1 MYMYIYIYIYR
12 MIYIFGYV
20 NNKIYLPARASTAV
34 AGVKTVYGG
43 HALHGVQMCST
54 MNNLVTP

>member
-1 MYMYIYIYIYR
+1 MYTYR

-20 NNKIYLPARASTAV
+20 NIKIYLPARASTAV

-43 HALHGVQMCST
+43 HTLQGVQMCST